1 MRHSLCRVMCLGLF
15 LGSSSLNAAAPV
27 AQDSSRPPFLRSPS
41 GYALQSVLVPGLGQI
56 TQGDWIQGGL
66 FFAGEAFL
74 AYDAL
79 HFWEHQYQRGS
90 ADAPGRRYDRD
101 TAYGL
106 AVWYGAGALF
116 CAADAFYAKR
126 SSDEVS
132 PTRAAFRSALFPG
145 WGQLSNGKRIKAGAV
160 FLLQTGLGFAAF
172 TQHERF
178 LFYDSRGET
187 DEADFYKNDRNRL
200 LWWSVGALL
209 YSAAD
214 AFVDAHLRRWDVSE
228 DLSLIPLLD
237 PDRRMLGLQIR
248 LPLPNYE

>member
-1 MRHSLCRVMCLGLF
+1 MRIPACGVVCFCWLF
-15 LGSSSLNAAAPV
+15 GWSSLNAASN
-27 AQDSSRPPFLRSPS
+27 AQDSSRLPFLRSPS
-41 GYALQSVLVPGLGQI
+41 GFALQSAIVPGLGQAA
-56 TQGDWIQGGL
+56 QRDWIHGGL

-74 AYDAL
+74 AYNAFY
-79 HFWEHQYQRGS
+79 FWEHQYRRNA

-126 SSDEVS
+126 ASGEIS
-132 PTRAAFRSALFPG
+132 PTLAVFRSALFPG
-145 WGQLSNGKRIKAGAV
+145 WGQLSNGKRLKAGAV

-187 DEADFYKNDRNRL
+187 AEADFYKNDRNRL
-200 LWWSVGALL
+200 LWWSVGALI

-214 AFVDAHLRRWDVSE
+214 AFVDAHLQRWDVSE

-237 PDRRMLGLQIR
+237 PDRRTMRLEVRIPLSIR
-248 LPLPNYE
+248 K